1 MDHIGGDD
9 IIKGYGGDD
18 ELFGGPGNDILYGG
32 IDDDCDTLYGGLG
45 DDILIDESGESGEEG
60 FYFGDDKER
69 SPYGGNDKIYGN
81 DG

>member
-1 MDHIGGDD
+1 MWPRRGAGARNTA
-9 IIKGYGGDD
+9 
-18 ELFGGPGNDILYGG
+18 P
-32 IDDDCDTLYGGLG
+32 TQLG